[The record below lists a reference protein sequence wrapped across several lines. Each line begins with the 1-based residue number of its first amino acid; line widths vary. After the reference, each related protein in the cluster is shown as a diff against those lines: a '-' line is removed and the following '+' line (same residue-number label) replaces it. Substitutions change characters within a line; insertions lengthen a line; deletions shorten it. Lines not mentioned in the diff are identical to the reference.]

1 MMSGKPRLPANRDR
15 LRDLMRD
22 VMIRNTRALVD
33 VHLPPRHATTLR
45 LEPTE
50 EEAACYQELS
60 RLVQEAHR
68 HGSTQQRLALH
79 HLLSAAGS
87 TAATAAAAL
96 RRYIDAR
103 PVEAAWHTLH
113 ARYAAL
119 PETGKEQALLTL
131 LRRNP
136 DEKKIVF
143 VHHRD
148 TLARLAHV
156 LDQAALPSAL
166 FEGSMS
172 GPEKDHVIARFHDT
186 VPLLLCTE
194 PGGEGRNLQF
204 CNTLINFDLPWNP
217 MAIEQRIGR
226 LHRIGQ
232 QREVFIFNL
241 VVRDTLEE
249 HILRL
254 LDEKINMF
262 ELVVGEI
269 DAILGEM
276 HDAPDFAELV
286 FQAWIETTAA
296 TRDAAFAELGQRR
309 KRQRHPGH
317 AGRHLHG
324 KADDSRRNQGGK
336 REDHAD
342 PERVAVRKPGER

>member
-1 MMSGKPRLPANRDR
+1 HANH
-15 LRDLMRD
+15 
-22 VMIRNTRALVD
+22 VD
-33 VHLPPRHATTLR
+33 AP
-45 LEPTE
+45 
-50 EEAACYQELS
+50 
-60 RLVQEAHR
+60 
-68 HGSTQQRLALH
+68 
-79 HLLSAAGS
+79 
-87 TAATAAAAL
+87 
-96 RRYIDAR
+96 
-103 PVEAAWHTLH
+103 WHTLH

-136 DEKKIVF
+136 DEKKIIF

-194 PGGEGRNLQF
+194 SGGEGRNLQF

-217 MAIEQRIGR
+217 MTIEQRIGR

-232 QREVFIFNL
+232 TRDVFIFNL
-241 VVRDTLEE
+241 AVRGTLEE
-249 HILRL
+249 EVLSI

-262 ELVVGEI
+262 ELVVGKI

-276 HDAPDFAELV
+276 SEEQDFAELV
-286 FQAWIETTAA
+286 FTAWVETTETERTSAFTALGEQLAA
-296 TRDAAFAELGQRR
+296 AKGQYEAV
-309 KRQRHPGH
+309 KALDEALFGEEFV
-317 AGRHLHG
+317 AG
-324 KADDSRRNQGGK
+324 
-336 REDHAD
+336 
-342 PERVAVRKPGER
+342 